1 MSLLFIHSF
10 SFVSKLFLS
19 CLAPPHMPWIAN
31 ALKCVTWSQPAI
43 SAEVRPAP
51 ISFLLTIKLN
61 LAPALHAAQAHM
73 WCNCMLDWRAAEL

>member
-19 CLAPPHMPWIAN
+19 CLAPPHVLDCQCFKI
-31 ALKCVTWSQPAI
+31 CQWSQPAI
-43 SAEVRPAP
+43 LAEVRPAP

-61 LAPALHAAQAHM
+61 LAPALHAVQAHM
-73 WCNCMLDWRAAEL
+73 WCNCMLDWRAAEP